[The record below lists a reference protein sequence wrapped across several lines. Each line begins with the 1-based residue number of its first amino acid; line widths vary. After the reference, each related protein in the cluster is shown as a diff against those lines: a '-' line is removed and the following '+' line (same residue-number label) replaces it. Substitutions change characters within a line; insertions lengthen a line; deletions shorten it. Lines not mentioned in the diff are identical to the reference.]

1 MDDEAISLLVLGWM
15 LSSTLLCWDRGCTPV
30 DEGLE
35 VQPPPQQKPS
45 HFDLKVKSA
54 NSDWTR
60 FHLSQSLGE
69 TSSQVM
75 IDICAFL

>member
-1 MDDEAISLLVLGWM
+1 MDDEAISLLATGWM

-30 DEGLE
+30 GEGVE

-54 NSDWTR
+54 SFDWIGFR
-60 FHLSQSLGE
+60 LSQSPGE
-69 TSSQVM
+69 TSAQVM
-75 IDICAFL
+75 IDICAF